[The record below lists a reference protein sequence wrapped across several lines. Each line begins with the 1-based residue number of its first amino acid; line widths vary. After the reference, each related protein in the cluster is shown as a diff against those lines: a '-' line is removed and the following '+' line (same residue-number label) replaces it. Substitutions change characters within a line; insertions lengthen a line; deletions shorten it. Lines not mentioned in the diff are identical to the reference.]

1 MLQQFSSRICSP
13 IFSYIYNGL
22 YTLAPTICLKKWE
35 FSVLLCILYIIY
47 TNSNKLPQNVVVHYY
62 PIYILWILLTLWLP
76 RTFLYCFKCIA
87 LRLMFYIIL
96 YNKINL
102 MATWSTGHPG
112 S

>member
-1 MLQQFSSRICSP
+1 MFL
-13 IFSYIYNGL
+13 G
-22 YTLAPTICLKKWE
+22 AKELKKNNSIALE
-35 FSVLLCILYIIY
+35 F
-47 TNSNKLPQNVVVHYY
+47 H
-62 PIYILWILLTLWLP
+62 LTLWLP
-76 RTFLYCFKCIA
+76 RTFLYCFKCNA